1 LLAPPI
7 VLSAVAQDRIIGVAS
22 VIDGDSIEIH
32 GQRNERNEFPPPAE
46 DKIKLIARAIEQDA
60 DQFVAYRRCTRPKRR

>member
-32 GQRNERNEFPPPAE
+32 GQRIRPFCFNGNEDLSRWMGL
-46 DKIKLIARAIEQDA
+46 KWLGRLI
-60 DQFVAYRRCTRPKRR
+60 

>member
-1 LLAPPI
+1 MRWPVLAPPI

-32 GQRNERNEFPPPAE
+32 GQRAFASWE
-46 DKIKLIARAIEQDA
+46 
-60 DQFVAYRRCTRPKRR
+60 

>member
-22 VIDGDSIEIH
+22 VINGDSIEIH
-32 GQRNERNEFPPPAE
+32 ASAFAPWE
-46 DKIKLIARAIEQDA
+46 
-60 DQFVAYRRCTRPKRR
+60 